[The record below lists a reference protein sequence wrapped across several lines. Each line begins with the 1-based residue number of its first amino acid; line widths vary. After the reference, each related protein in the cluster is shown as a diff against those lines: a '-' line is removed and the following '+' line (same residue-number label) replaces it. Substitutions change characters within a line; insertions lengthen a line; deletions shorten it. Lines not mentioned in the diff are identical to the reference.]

1 MSEKEQ
7 NQHGKKKGFLG
18 KIMEALDKKMEE
30 KAKKS
35 PCCGGSDHPN
45 KEKGSSC
52 C

>member
-1 MSEKEQ
+1 MIQKDVVKQEK
-7 NQHGKKKGFLG
+7 KRGFWGRLMD
-18 KIMEALDKKMEE
+18 KLDKKMEE

-35 PCCGGSDHPN
+35 SCCGGGAN